1 MDIQQ
6 VSLRQGVT
14 PSHLQGRM
22 NATFRTLFW
31 GVWPLANFLGGLIA
45 DWTGP
50 VSVFLIAAGLRII
63 PITIVVVSP
72 IGRLRSYPAAAAQAG
87 GISSNW

>member
-1 MDIQQ
+1 
-6 VSLRQGVT
+6 
-14 PSHLQGRM
+14 M

-31 GVWPLANFLGGLIA
+31 GVWPLANFLGGLTA
-45 DWTGP
+45 DWIGP

-72 IGRLRSYPAAAAQAG
+72 IGRLRSHPVSIDAADPGQARERDQLG
-87 GISSNW
+87 LEG